1 MTWATTA
8 IVGTVGSVASNI
20 IGGITGARASRQAAN
35 TQAAAADRASQQQLE
50 AAKYA
55 SDQQLL
61 ASREANQLL
70 RDQYTQTR
78 QDYQPYV
85 QAGATSLGALT
96 GAMGLGGS
104 GPYQGQLQKTFGPS
118 DLTLDPSYQF
128 RLDQG
133 LQALRASKAATGS
146 LQTGQGLK
154 DITNYAQGAASQEY
168 QSAYDRFMNNQN
180 TLYNRLSG
188 IAGIGSG
195 AVGQV
200 AGVGAQTAGGM
211 GSNITGAAGQ
221 AGGYMTGGAARAGE
235 YGTSAAAARA
245 AGTVGSTNAM
255 MSGFTGAANAGL
267 NNWMTL
273 QYLNQAQPG
282 SFARRPITP
291 TPAVAPGSIA

>member
-1 MTWATTA
+1 MTWVASA
-8 IVGTVGSVASNI
+8 VVGGSVVSGLI
-20 IGGITGARASRQAAN
+20 GARTSRQAAQ
-35 TQAAAADRASQQQLE
+35 TQSTAAQQASTQQLE

-61 ASREANQLL
+61 AAREANQLL

-78 QDYQPYV
+78 QDYQPYM
-85 QAGATSLGALT
+85 QAGTTSLSALT
-96 GAMGLGGS
+96 GAMGLGGG
-104 GPYQGQLQKTFGPS
+104 GPYQGQLQKSFAPS

-133 LQALRASKAATGS
+133 LQALKASKAATGS

-195 AVGQV
+195 AAGQV

-221 AGGYMTGGAARAGE
+221 AGGYMTGGAARAGD
-235 YGTSAAAARA
+235 YSTSAAAARA
-245 AGTVGSTNAM
+245 AGTVGAGNAI
-255 MSGFTGAANAGL
+255 TGGVGQGV

-291 TPAVAPGSIA
+291 MPAVAPGSIA

>member
-1 MTWATTA
+1 MTWVASA
-8 IVGTVGSVASNI
+8 VVGGSV
-20 IGGITGARASRQAAN
+20 IGGVINARTSRQAAQ
-35 TQAAAADRASQQQLE
+35 TQSTAAQQASQQQLE

-61 ASREANQLL
+61 AAREANQLL

-78 QDYQPYV
+78 ADYQPYM
-85 QAGATSLGALT
+85 QAGTTSLGALT
-96 GAMGLGGS
+96 GAMGLGGG

-221 AGGYMTGGAARAGE
+221 AGSYMTGGAARAGD
-235 YGTSAAAARA
+235 YSTSAAAARA
-245 AGTVGSTNAM
+245 AGTVGAGNAI
-255 MSGFTGAANAGL
+255 TGGVGQGL
-267 NNWMTL
+267 NSYMTL
-273 QYLNQAQPG
+273 QYLNRMTPG
-282 SFARRPITP
+282 SFARPIAAPP
-291 TPAVAPGSIA
+291 TIA